1 MRFLEVNF
9 YGKADTSDTDG
20 ISVVIR
26 WREQVGRKEDA
37 PLIAMLSMGIRSNEA
52 ADVVEY
58 SESKSSRPHPIS
70 TANSSD
76 RLRPT
81 DRLVL
86 NALRARIAPGEQVT
100 RLVRLQELM
109 NECAISRRQVQ
120 ICLRRL
126 TERGLVNRV
135 PNEIKLDNQEGF
147 AYKISQEPI

>member
-9 YGKADTSDTDG
+9 YGKADTSDTDC

-26 WREQVGRKEDA
+26 WRERAGRKKDT
-37 PLIAMLSMGIRSNEA
+37 PPVAMLSMGEQSDQAVGIVKHSEA
-52 ADVVEY
+52 KP
-58 SESKSSRPHPIS
+58 SRSRPVSASHS
-70 TANSSD
+70 ND

-86 NALRARIAPGEQVT
+86 NALRARVIPGEQVT

-109 NECAISRRQVQ
+109 DECAISRRQVQ

-126 TERGLVNRV
+126 TERGLVNRLL
-135 PNEIKLDNQEGF
+135 NEGKLDNQEGF
-147 AYKISQEPI
+147 AYKISQGVL